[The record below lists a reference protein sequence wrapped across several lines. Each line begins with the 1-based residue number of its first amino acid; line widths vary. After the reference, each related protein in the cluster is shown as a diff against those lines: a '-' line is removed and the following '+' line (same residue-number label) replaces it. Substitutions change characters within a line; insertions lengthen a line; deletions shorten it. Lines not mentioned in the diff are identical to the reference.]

1 MLKRISMVFVITVLV
16 IGLAGCGRKHDAVFV
31 LNGKQVDRKNVD
43 AFGLIYV
50 SEHGLVEKDMLDEVY
65 ESGETYEEHY
75 KNELEKEIVLSVLL
89 GKEADDHKITLEKDE
104 KKKAKERAQ
113 ELADKIGKGKLNAY
127 EIDVDDLKKVY
138 ELKYHGNSYALSI
151 GEEIEEDVEEN
162 AEAETKEKENEDRYV
177 KVYQVTFPTVVYDDQ
192 GMITTDNNGE
202 LIRVSQEECES
213 MKQQA
218 EDFAERADEGEDIE
232 ELVGKE
238 AENVTGSIKVLKY
251 NDLTQEYK
259 DGITG
264 LNADELSGVISGE
277 YGYYVVKVLDPE
289 DDEHANVINEYEE
302 HKKTNK
308 AKEKLYNKLFDMYIG
323 GDEEYRNDEIWDI
336 ISIKDYMQ

>member
-16 IGLAGCGRKHDAVFV
+16 IGLSGCGRKHDAVFV
-31 LNGKQVDRKNVD
+31 LNGKQVDRKSVD

-65 ESGETYEEHY
+65 ENGETYEEHY
-75 KNELEKEIVLSVLL
+75 KNELEKEIVLAVLL

-104 KKKAKERAQ
+104 KKKARKRAQ
-113 ELADKIGKGKLNAY
+113 ELVDKIGNGKLNAY
-127 EIDVDDLKKVY
+127 EIDVDDLKKIY

-151 GEEIEEDVEEN
+151 GEEIEEYALEN
-162 AEAETKEKENEDRYV
+162 KEAETKENEERYV

-192 GMITTDNNGE
+192 GMITTDDNGE
-202 LIRVSQEECES
+202 LIRVSQEECET

-218 EDFAERADEGEDIE
+218 EDFARKVSEGEDIE
-232 ELVGKE
+232 ELVEKV
-238 AENVTGSIKVLKY
+238 AENITGSIKVLKY
-251 NDLTQEYK
+251 SDLAQEYR

-302 HKKTNK
+302 HKKSNE

-323 GDEEYRNDEIWDI
+323 GDEEYCNDEIWNA
-336 ISIKDYMQ
+336 ISIKDYMR